1 MSCLGEGNGLKV
13 EEIKVF
19 LAWHYYSNNFCKV
32 VRIHGCEVVVEMPFH
47 SRQCLARV
55 FMEGM
60 EFFDK

>member
-19 LAWHYYSNNFCKV
+19 QPRHYYSSNFCKV
-32 VRIHGCEVVVEMPFH
+32 VRIHGCEVFVEMPFN

-55 FMEGM
+55 FMKGT
-60 EFFDK
+60 